1 MKRHRS
7 SLLSD
12 SALLLFFI
20 LCFICIIFMQGEP
33 DRYVQNVLFLNL
45 SFVIAI
51 LAYFTSVT
59 AGLVLNILFIF
70 GYGTFILFQS
80 VTQGSTIDSLSYFWL
95 VMTPALTLASWMLSY
110 TQKQLQ
116 AENEQLKLQSAALA
130 TLDEQTNL
138 RNTRSF
144 QRDAT
149 IFMALSNRY
158 NIPLTLLVIGVRY
171 WNDLS
176 RLVRTEELAEMIH
189 DVSKLS
195 EESIRLNDSV
205 YLLQTDNPLW
215 GLLLFTDRDGAE
227 VVIQRLKEKIVN
239 FNKVEFAHKYKVE
252 LTLVTGAA
260 FYENKTVQTPLEFI
274 ALARKQLEYDVSTH

>member
-1 MKRHRS
+1 MKRHKS

-20 LCFICIIFMQGEP
+20 LCFICIIFMQSEP

-45 SFVIAI
+45 SFLIAI

-59 AGLVLNILFIF
+59 AGLVLNICFIF
-70 GYGTFILFQS
+70 GYGTYILFQS
-80 VTQGSTIDSLSYFWL
+80 VTQGGTVDSLSYFWL
-95 VMTPALTLASWMLSY
+95 LMTPALTLASWMLSH

-116 AENEQLKLQSAALA
+116 AENEQLKLQTAALA

-176 RLVRTEELAEMIH
+176 RLVRAEELAEMIH

-215 GLLLFTDRDGAE
+215 GLLLFTDRDGVE
-227 VVIQRLKEKIVN
+227 VVIQRLKEKIVH
-239 FNKVEFAHKYKVE
+239 FNRVEFAHKYKVE
-252 LTLVTGAA
+252 LTLITGAA
-260 FYENKTVQTPLEFI
+260 FYEPKTVQTPLEFI
-274 ALARKQLEYDVSTH
+274 ALARKQLEYDVPTY